1 MFYQDEYTRPL
12 LENLMPWKE
21 PGKGDKDP
29 WKSGGEQPPDLEEI
43 FKNVSGRLQ
52 SIFGGG
58 SGKSNGTTKG
68 GYAGS
73 GGAFSLILL
82 LIIFWVGWDS
92 VHIIDEAEN
101 GVVLRFG
108 KYSRMLQPGFN
119 LTLPR
124 PFETLTKVNI
134 NNVRV
139 VEDRGH
145 MLTGDENLVEFVYK
159 VQYRINNAQ
168 HFLFNV
174 RDPELTLRQAAE
186 SALRESVGTNTLD
199 AILEGTARTKVRIE
213 TQRVLQET
221 LDLYG
226 AGLQVTEFN
235 LVDVNVPMQVRESY
249 SDVIRAREDRERFK
263 EEARVHANSVIP
275 GARGTAARIEQEAAG
290 YRAATIALAEGEAS
304 RFLQVLAEYQL
315 APAITRKRMYL
326 ETMENVMMRNKKVFL
341 DIESSGNIL
350 YLPLDQAANGVNP
363 SRIVPPINPTGTTG
377 VDSPGGSGTTRG
389 KSREGRR

>member
-1 MFYQDEYTRPL
+1 
-12 LENLMPWKE
+12 MPWKE

-29 WKSGGEQPPDLEEI
+29 WKSGGQQPPDLEEI
-43 FKNVSGRLQ
+43 FGNLSKRLQ
-52 SIFGGG
+52 SLFGGG
-58 SGKSNGTTKG
+58 NSR
-68 GYAGS
+68 GS
-73 GGAFSLILL
+73 GSADGDSGGSSGAAGAFSLILL

-92 VHIIDEAEN
+92 VHVIDEAEN

-108 KYSRMLQPGFN
+108 KYARTLEPGFN

-145 MLTGDENLVEFVYK
+145 MLTEDENLVEFVYK

-168 HFLFNV
+168 YFLFLV

-186 SALRESVGTNTLD
+186 SALRESVGTNSLD
-199 AILEGTARTKVRIE
+199 AILEGNARTKVRIE

-221 LDLYG
+221 LDLYQ

-235 LVDVNVPMQVRESY
+235 LVDVNVPMQVREAY
-249 SDVIRAREDRERFK
+249 SDVIRAREDRERFT

-290 YRAATIALAEGEAS
+290 YKASTIALAEGEAS
-304 RFLQVLAEYQL
+304 RFSQVLTEYRL
-315 APAITRKRMYL
+315 APEITRKRLYL
-326 ETMENVMMRNKKVFL
+326 ETMESVLSRNRKVFL
-341 DIESSGNIL
+341 DVESSGNIL
-350 YLPLDQAANGVNP
+350 YLPLDQSGSGVNP
-363 SRIVPPINPTGTTG
+363 SSILPPIK
-377 VDSPGGSGTTRG
+377 GSVPVGDNSGESSKDPRS